1 MNRSRKVI
9 VLIMLVV
16 LAVTLAGTFMTRGV
30 MAYLPFLQARKGNWT
45 GAYVPLGVVDQR
57 PWQTAAALAALAQS
71 AEERK
76 IARDAERL
84 ADHEVDQAFSQS
96 LRQASLAK
104 PNLTG
109 KALALQQR
117 VTELQETL
125 KKDEAR
131 IAALSAGA
139 GTKSAGAISNAS
151 DLEIA
156 KAQLGLDQAE
166 LADSIEDL
174 ARESGDQRVKL
185 QQELAA
191 RQAAM
196 KQYKENASKDDG
208 QTAVASAEQYRTL
221 AQQLSTWRSLRN
233 RKELIAQA
241 EQLARADV
249 AALTADQEKLRTE
262 VVGLGGKGVGESS
275 SERIDRLQQIS
286 AQQNILSILND
297 RLGAQQQL
305 VALYGRWGQ
314 QVELEQKIAIHLI
327 LQSLAW
333 LAAIFILVIL
343 AGWALQLAL
352 ERIVRDPRQR
362 QTLKTV
368 LNLGTQLVGLLLI
381 LLIIFGV
388 PRQMPTILGLVTAG
402 LTVVFQDFILA
413 FCGWFVLMGPN
424 GVRVRDWVE
433 IDGVGGEVVQLGLF
447 RTWLLETGNW
457 TAHGHPTGRRVSF
470 LNGYAIRGKYFNFS
484 TVGQWM
490 WDEIKVSVPP
500 GTDIHPLLKGIYEA
514 TVKTTEADAKMA
526 EMEWKRVT
534 HEEGSPQFSAMPSV
548 NLRPAGAGVDIII
561 RYITRAG
568 VRVET
573 RNHLFA
579 MIVDLMQGGSKED
592 RNLAALSPQVG
603 PKTRPS

>member
-1 MNRSRKVI
+1 
-9 VLIMLVV
+9 
-16 LAVTLAGTFMTRGV
+16 
-30 MAYLPFLQARKGNWT
+30 
-45 GAYVPLGVVDQR
+45 VDQR
-57 PWQTAAALAALAQS
+57 PWQTAATLAALAQS

-117 VTELQETL
+117 VTELQQTL

-139 GTKSAGAISNAS
+139 GTKSAVAISNAS

-196 KQYKENASKDDG
+196 KQYRENDSKDDG

-343 AGWALQLAL
+343 AGWALQLAS

-433 IDGVGGEVVQLGLF
+433 IDGVGGEVIQLGLF

-500 GTDIHPLLKGIYEA
+500 GTSIHPLLKGIYEA
-514 TVKTTEADAKMA
+514 TVNTTEADAKMA
-526 EMEWKRVT
+526 EAEWKRVT

-603 PKTRPS
+603 LKG

>member
-1 MNRSRKVI
+1 MNRSRRVI
-9 VLIMLVV
+9 FLIMLVV
-16 LAVTLAGTFMTRGV
+16 LAVTLAGSFMTRGV
-30 MAYLPFLQARKGNWT
+30 MAYLPFLQTRTGNWT
-45 GAYVPLGVVDQR
+45 GAYVPLGIVDQR
-57 PWQTAAALAALAQS
+57 PWQTAATLSALAQS
-71 AEERK
+71 AEEK
-76 IARDAERL
+76 KLARDAERL

-109 KALALQQR
+109 KALALLQR
-117 VTELQETL
+117 VTELQETV

-131 IAALSAGA
+131 VAALNADA
-139 GTKSAGAISNAS
+139 GTKSAAATSNAS

-156 KAQLGLDQAE
+156 KAQIGLDQAE

-196 KQYKENASKDDG
+196 KQYRENASTDDG

-241 EQLARADV
+241 EQLARADA
-249 AALTADQEKLRTE
+249 AALTADQENLRTDI
-262 VVGLGGKGVGESS
+262 VGLGGKAVGEST
-275 SERIDRLQQIS
+275 SERIDRLQQLS
-286 AQQNILSILND
+286 AQQNIQSILND

-305 VALYGRWGQ
+305 VALYGRWRQ
-314 QVELEQKIAIHLI
+314 QVELEQKIVIHLI

-333 LAAIFILVIL
+333 LAGIFILVIL

-352 ERIVRDPRQR
+352 ERIVHDPRQR

-368 LNLGTQLVGLLLI
+368 LNLGTQLVGLLLM
-381 LLIIFGV
+381 LLIIFGI
-388 PRQMPTILGLVTAG
+388 PQQMPTILGLVTAG

-490 WDEIKVSVPP
+490 WDEIKVEVPP
-500 GTDIHPLLKGIYEA
+500 GTSIHPLLKGIYEA
-514 TVKTTEADAKMA
+514 TVKITEADAKMA
-526 EMEWKRVT
+526 EAEWKRVT

-568 VRVET
+568 VRVEA

-579 MIVDLMQGGSKED
+579 LIVDLMEGGSKED
-592 RNLAALSPQVG
+592 RSLATLSPQVG
-603 PKTRPS
+603 LKG

>member
-1 MNRSRKVI
+1 MNRSRRVI
-9 VLIMLVV
+9 FLIMLVV
-16 LAVTLAGTFMTRGV
+16 LAVTLAGSFMTRGV
-30 MAYLPFLQARKGNWT
+30 MAYLPFLQTRTGNWT
-45 GAYVPLGVVDQR
+45 GAYVPLGIVDQR
-57 PWQTAAALAALAQS
+57 PWQTAATLSALAQS
-71 AEERK
+71 AEEK
-76 IARDAERL
+76 KLARDAERL

-109 KALALQQR
+109 KALALLQR
-117 VTELQETL
+117 VTELQETV

-131 IAALSAGA
+131 VAALNADA
-139 GTKSAGAISNAS
+139 GTKSAAATSNAS

-156 KAQLGLDQAE
+156 KAQIGLDQAE

-196 KQYKENASKDDG
+196 KQYRENASTDDG

-241 EQLARADV
+241 EQLARADA
-249 AALTADQEKLRTE
+249 AALTADQENLRTE
-262 VVGLGGKGVGESS
+262 IVGLGGKAVGESA
-275 SERIDRLQQIS
+275 SERIDRLQQLS
-286 AQQNILSILND
+286 AQQNIQSILND

-305 VALYGRWGQ
+305 VALYGRWRQ
-314 QVELEQKIAIHLI
+314 QVELEQKIVIHLI

-333 LAAIFILVIL
+333 LAGIFILVIL

-352 ERIVRDPRQR
+352 ERIVHDPRQR

-368 LNLGTQLVGLLLI
+368 LNLGTQLVGLLLM
-381 LLIIFGV
+381 LLIIFGI
-388 PRQMPTILGLVTAG
+388 PQQMPTILGLVTAG

-490 WDEIKVSVPP
+490 WDEIKVEVPP
-500 GTDIHPLLKGIYEA
+500 GTSIHPLLKGIYEA
-514 TVKTTEADAKMA
+514 TVKITEADAKMA
-526 EMEWKRVT
+526 EAEWKRVT

-568 VRVET
+568 VRVEA

-579 MIVDLMQGGSKED
+579 LIVDLMEGGSKED
-592 RNLAALSPQVG
+592 RSLATLSPQVG
-603 PKTRPS
+603 LKG

>member
-1 MNRSRKVI
+1 MNRASIVI
-9 VLIMLVV
+9 VLVMLIV
-16 LAVTLAGTFMTRGV
+16 LAGTLAGAFLTRGV
-30 MAYLPFLQARKGNWT
+30 MADLPFLQARKGNWT
-45 GAYVPLGVVDQR
+45 GAYVPSGVVDQR
-57 PWQTAAALAALAQS
+57 PWQTAATLAALAQS
-71 AEERK
+71 TEEK
-76 IARDAERL
+76 ELAREAERL

-96 LRQASLAK
+96 LRQASLEK
-104 PNLTG
+104 PNLSG
-109 KALALQQR
+109 QALALQQR
-117 VTELQETL
+117 VTELQETI
-125 KKDEAR
+125 KNDQAR
-131 IAALSAGA
+131 IVSLSAGA
-139 GTKSAGAISNAS
+139 GTRPASAASNGS

-156 KAQLGLDQAE
+156 KAQLGLDQNE
-166 LADSIEDL
+166 LTDSIEDL

-196 KQYKENASKDDG
+196 QQYRDSASKDDG
-208 QTAVASAEQYRTL
+208 QTAVASAEQYTTL
-221 AQQLSTWRSLRN
+221 APQLSTWRSLRN
-233 RKELIAQA
+233 RKQLIAQA

-249 AALTADQEKLRTE
+249 AALTADQARLKTE
-262 VVGLGGKGVGESS
+262 AAGLGDKTVGESS
-275 SERIDRLQQIS
+275 SKRIDRLRQIS
-286 AQQNILSILND
+286 AQKNIQSILND

-305 VALYGRWGQ
+305 AALYGRWGE
-314 QVELEQKIAIHLI
+314 QVEIQRKIVVHLI
-327 LQSLAW
+327 LRSLAW
-333 LAAIFILVIL
+333 IAAICMLVIL

-352 ERIVRDPRQR
+352 EKMVRDPRQK

-381 LLIIFGV
+381 LLTIFGV
-388 PRQMPTILGLVTAG
+388 PQQMPTILGLATAG

-457 TAHGHPTGRRVSF
+457 TANGHPTGRRVSF

-490 WDEIKVSVPP
+490 WDEIKVTVPP
-500 GTDIHPLLKGIYEA
+500 GTDIHALIKGIYEA
-514 TVKTTEADAKMA
+514 TVKATEADAKMA
-526 EMEWKRVT
+526 EAEWKRVT

-548 NLRPAGAGVDIII
+548 NLRPAGPGVDIVI

-579 MIVDLMQGGSKED
+579 MIVELMQSVSKED
-592 RNLAALSPQVG
+592 KNLAPISRMG
-603 PKTRPS
+603 D